1 MNAAQNILIFG
12 VRIYRWVISPLK
24 SCILGPFARCRF
36 TPTCSEYTLE
46 ALKNHGALGGTW
58 LGLKRICR
66 CHPWGGWGH
75 DPVPE
80 KNLKLT
86 TLNFKTG
93 NPGGRSKISNFKFQV
108 SSFSPSPSSR
118 RR

>member
-36 TPTCSEYTLE
+36 TPTCSEYTLQ
-46 ALKNHGALGGTW
+46 ALKTHGALDGAW

-66 CHPWGGWGH
+66 CHPWGGCGH
-75 DPVPE
+75 DLVPE
-80 KNLKLT
+80 K
-86 TLNFKTG
+86 
-93 NPGGRSKISNFKFQV
+93 RSKAQSPKSKVSDCRPRNFSISNFQFPI
-108 SSFSPSPSSR
+108 FNPPPSSR
-118 RR
+118 HR